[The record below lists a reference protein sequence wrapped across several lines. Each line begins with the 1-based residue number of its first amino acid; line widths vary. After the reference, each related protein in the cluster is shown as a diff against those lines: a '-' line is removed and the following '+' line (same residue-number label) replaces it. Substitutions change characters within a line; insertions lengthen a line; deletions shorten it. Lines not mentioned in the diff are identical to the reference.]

1 MFGMLQMILAIFVCV
16 LLQMNWQ
23 SAEAQ
28 TAPSV
33 PALEDFL
40 GPVDIS
46 SPELSPKGDFLASLR
61 RSDGAD
67 FIVLTNLD
75 AVDAS
80 PAPINADDFYVEWL
94 EWANDDTLLVAT
106 TGWYDLRTGRLL
118 TRKDIEEETPFFK
131 RAVPLPSRRL
141 VSINRDTRAI
151 AVMFDDNG
159 QTNRNFNLGTVTDFL
174 PNDPDHI
181 LMPAKVGGALDLF
194 KVNVRD
200 GSVAPIADGSRST
213 SAWFADRNGKPAFRL
228 DINRRGTEAT
238 IYVCED
244 GKDGKLIWRKSRTIR
259 FDDAD
264 REVSATVFRLLNP
277 GPTTATYYVL
287 ARPSGADRTG
297 VYLYDFAQDK
307 IGEKLHEHPEYDIAG
322 VITNSDSQKLLGT
335 YHVEDRIVVEMEGQ
349 SIALHLATLAEYF
362 GPDRNVLPI
371 DSSADETRWLLLTS
385 GPTDPGSYHVYFTAT
400 GSVVP
405 IGMKKLSF
413 TGKVF
418 APSQRVD
425 YIARDGTP
433 LHGYLTR
440 PAGAAPATPLP
451 LIVMPHGGP
460 EARTSFGF
468 NRKVQFLASLGYQVF
483 EPNFRGSA
491 GFGKAFADKGRKQW
505 GKAMQTDVDDA
516 YAHLISSGLAQEG
529 QACIAG
535 YSYGGYA
542 ALAAAALTPEQYAC
556 VIAGAAP
563 SDLVKM
569 LNWERQEEGRDSD
582 SYLYWVEHIG
592 DPSADKES
600 LEAVS
605 PARMA
610 ERVIRPV
617 LLIHGEKDRVVPV
630 EQSEMMAEALKKARK
645 PYEFIRLAGSRH
657 RDRTDADEKTEFE
670 AIRKFLAAHLP
681 AKPTS

>member
-1 MFGMLQMILAIFVCV
+1 MFGMLRLIVAIIIGVLA
-16 LLQMNWQ
+16 QMNWQ

-28 TAPSV
+28 TAPSAPV
-33 PALEDFL
+33 LEDFL
-40 GPVDIS
+40 GPVDIW

-75 AVDAS
+75 AVQAS
-80 PAPINADDFYVEWL
+80 PAPINADDFYVDWL
-94 EWANDDTLLVAT
+94 KWANDNTLLVAT
-106 TGWYDLRTGRLL
+106 TGWYDLETGRLL
-118 TRKDIEEETPFFK
+118 TRKDIEEKTPFFK
-131 RAVPLPSRRL
+131 GAVPLPSRRL

-174 PNDPDHI
+174 PDDPDHI
-181 LMPAKVGGALDLF
+181 LMPAKVRGSLDLF

-200 GSVAPIADGSRST
+200 GSVVPIADGSLST

-228 DINRRGTEAT
+228 DMNRRGTEAT

-259 FDDAD
+259 VDDAE
-264 REVSATVFRLLNP
+264 REASANVFRLLSP
-277 GPTTATYYVL
+277 GPTAATYYVL
-287 ARPSGADRTG
+287 ARPSGADRAA

-307 IGEKLHEHPEYDIAG
+307 IGEKLHEHPEFDIAG

-335 YHVEDRIVVEMEGQ
+335 YHIEDRIVVEMEAQ
-349 SIALHLATLAEYF
+349 AIRDHLATLTGYF

-371 DSSADETRWLLLTS
+371 DSSADETRWLLFTT

-405 IGMKKLSF
+405 IGMQKLSF

-418 APSQRVD
+418 APSQRID

-460 EARTSFGF
+460 EARTSFSF

-491 GFGKAFADKGRKQW
+491 GFGKVFADKGRKQW
-505 GKAMQTDVDDA
+505 GKAMQTDVDDG
-516 YAHLISSGLAQEG
+516 YAHLISSGLADEG

-542 ALAAAALTPEQYAC
+542 ALAAAALTPHQYAC
-556 VIAGAAP
+556 VIAVAAP
-563 SDLVKM
+563 SDLIKM
-569 LNWERQEEGRDSD
+569 LNWERQEEGQDSD
-582 SYLYWVEHIG
+582 SYLYWVDHIG
-592 DPSADKES
+592 HPSKDKAA

-610 ERVIRPV
+610 ERIIRPV
-617 LLIHGEKDRVVPV
+617 MLIHGEKDRVVPV
-630 EQSEMMAEALKKARK
+630 EQSEMMAQALKRARK
-645 PYEFIRLAGSRH
+645 PYEVIRLPNSGHTH
-657 RDRTDADEKTEFE
+657 RAEDDERAEFE
-670 AIRKFLAAHLP
+670 AIRRFLTAHLP
-681 AKPTS
+681 AGPTS